1 MDKATLPTVRTLAVL
16 LGSIVVVLTGIIVM
30 LLLRPSVQVV
40 TNYAQ
45 CKQAG
50 GALLEIYPEQCLV
63 AGTMFVNKAQ
73 TGDGSYVGMTEKD
86 ALEKAELEKTPARV
100 VERDNEALP
109 VTMDFSFGRHNFF
122 VKNGTVYKVEVEGQG
137 TDLPLQE

>member
-1 MDKATLPTVRTLAVL
+1 MSKATQRTVHIPVILLSGVVVILAGV
-16 LGSIVVVLTGIIVM
+16 IVV

-40 TNYAQ
+40 TNYEQ

-50 GALLEIYPEQCLV
+50 GTLLEIYPEQCLV
-63 AGTMFVNKAQ
+63 VGTMFVNEAQ
-73 TGDGSYVGMTEKD
+73 TGDGSYIGMTEKG
-86 ALEKAELEKTPARV
+86 ALAKAELEKIPARV
-100 VERDNEALP
+100 VERDDEALP

>member
-1 MDKATLPTVRTLAVL
+1 MSENKTRLILFLAA
-16 LGSIVVVLTGIIVM
+16 IVVILAGVIVA
-30 LLLRPSVQVV
+30 LLFRPSVQVV
-40 TNYAQ
+40 TNYEQ

-63 AGTMFVNKAQ
+63 AGMTFVNEAQ
-73 TGDGSYVGMTEKD
+73 IGDGSYVGMTEKD
-86 ALEKAELEKTPARV
+86 ALAKAELEKIPARV
-100 VERDNEALP
+100 VERDDEALP

-122 VKNGTVYKVEVEGQG
+122 VKNGTVYKVEVEGRS